1 MLPLNELVEKTERAV
16 ETAVLWLRV
25 LKALKRKPMC
35 TSELR
40 RSLNPMPH
48 RPTMEASLFLMNSL
62 GLVERDSKGRG
73 SHWRLTA
80 KGEEILER
88 AREHL
93 KKQLVLILESP

>member
-1 MLPLNELVEKTERAV
+1 MLPLNELVERTEKAV

-25 LKALKRKPMC
+25 LKALRRKPMC

-48 RPTMEASLFLMNSL
+48 RPTMEASLFLMRSL
-62 GLVERDSKGRG
+62 GLVERAGKGRVK
-73 SHWRLTA
+73 SWRLTP

-88 AREHL
+88 AGEHL
-93 KKQLVLILESP
+93 KKQLMLILESP

>member
-1 MLPLNELVEKTERAV
+1 MLPLNELVEKTEKAV
-16 ETAVLWLRV
+16 ETAVLWLRI

-48 RPTMEASLFLMNSL
+48 RPTMEANLFLMQSL
-62 GLVERDSKGRG
+62 GLVERAGQGWVKT
-73 SHWRLTA
+73 WRLTL

-88 AREHL
+88 AKEHL
-93 KKQLVLILESP
+93 KRQLGLILES

>member
-1 MLPLNELVEKTERAV
+1 MLLLNELVERTEKAV

-48 RPTMEASLFLMNSL
+48 RPTMEASLFLMLGL
-62 GLVERDSKGRG
+62 GLVERAGKGRVK
-73 SHWRLTA
+73 SWRLTP

-88 AREHL
+88 AGEHL
-93 KKQLVLILESP
+93 KKQLMLILESP

>member
-25 LKALKRKPMC
+25 LKALKSKPAC

-48 RPTMEASLFLMNSL
+48 RPTMEASLLLMLGL
-62 GLVERDSKGRG
+62 GLVERVGQGRVKT
-73 SHWRLTA
+73 WRLTP

-88 AREHL
+88 AKEHL
-93 KKQLVLILESP
+93 KRQLGLILES